1 MVKFK
6 NLSIIIAVLSAILI
20 FTSCQDEPNPVETTQ
35 DLNQPGLSK
44 FTIPVGATF
53 ESATFNIWVI
63 RPSGELINLHR
74 ITAAW
79 EEGDGTYE
87 NGGGTFGVTWNN
99 FGGSYAPE
107 VEGSFNAAAE
117 GWYSVDVTSLVGSW
131 MDGTHPNY
139 GLLLDQVEKNIPRT
153 RYGAREWTI
162 KLYLE
167 ICYWYEG
174 ELVCE
179 PVEPF
184 GDTFIWENYPDYN
197 FGAELVLYTGWRYSY
212 SLEKQALLMFDIEY
226 TPPPEIDCETAY
238 AYGESYATSFCSGAI
253 SPISGN
259 NWGWTHLIGEG
270 SYDWPIYAGA
280 GQCDISKG
288 TLVGNLSVEYSA
300 GTVTITYE
308 LDPDFN
314 LDETHVWV
322 GTTPLPLKRG
332 VYTTAPGKFNHNG
345 ENPVVVSGLSGNI
358 WIAAHSGVC
367 WEVQ

>member
-1 MVKFK
+1 MKG
-6 NLSIIIAVLSAILI
+6 IIMMRAKYLLIITVVLSAII
-20 FTSCQDEPNPVETTQ
+20 MFTSCQNEPTSVEPQAT
-35 DLNQPGLSK
+35 NQPGLSK
-44 FTIPVGATF
+44 LILPAGATIQ
-53 ESATFNIWVI
+53 SATFNVYLII
-63 RPSGELINLHR
+63 PNGQDINLHR
-74 ITAAW
+74 VTSPW
-79 EEGDGTYE
+79 EEMV
-87 NGGGTFGVTWNN
+87 VTWNN
-99 FGGSYAPE
+99 FGGAYAPA

-131 MDGTHPNY
+131 LDGTNPNY
-139 GLLLDQVEKNIPRT
+139 GILLDQVDKNYPRA
-153 RYGAREWTI
+153 RYWAREGWHNNP
-162 KLYLE
+162 YLE
-167 ICYWYEG
+167 ICYTENG
-174 ELVCE
+174 GPLVCDTTRSIA
-179 PVEPF
+179 
-184 GDTFIWENYPDYN
+184 DTFIRENHPDVNYGSEVV
-197 FGAELVLYTGWRYSY
+197 FYTGWYSPVDF
-212 SLEKQALLMFDIEY
+212 EKQALVRFDIEY

-238 AYGESYATSFCSGAI
+238 AFGEEFATSFCSGDI

-259 NWGWTHLIGEG
+259 NWGWTNLIGEG

-300 GTVTITYE
+300 GTATITYE